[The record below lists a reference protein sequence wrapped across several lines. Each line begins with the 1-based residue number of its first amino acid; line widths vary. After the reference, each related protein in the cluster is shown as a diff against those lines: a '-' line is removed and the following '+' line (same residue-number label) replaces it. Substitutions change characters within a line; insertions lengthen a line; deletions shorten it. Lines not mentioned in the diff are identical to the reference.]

1 MQQQN
6 KSPEQAGLASGKFTV
21 RRNQDGKWRL
31 DLTLLDFGISSPETT
46 QARCKLLQELQL
58 ALLQGQGHLNTV
70 GVNVRKAGPVVSFWR
85 VKQYLK
91 HNQNSTACLWG

>member
-46 QARCKLLQELQL
+46 QARCKLLQELP
-58 ALLQGQGHLNTV
+58 ACSSS
-70 GVNVRKAGPVVSFWR
+70 RSRSFKYCRRERSKSRSSRLRW
-85 VKQYLK
+85 
-91 HNQNSTACLWG
+91 

>member
-70 GVNVRKAGPVVSFWR
+70 GVNVRKAGPVVCIGSLLSDLLNH
-85 VKQYLK
+85 QE
-91 HNQNSTACLWG
+91 